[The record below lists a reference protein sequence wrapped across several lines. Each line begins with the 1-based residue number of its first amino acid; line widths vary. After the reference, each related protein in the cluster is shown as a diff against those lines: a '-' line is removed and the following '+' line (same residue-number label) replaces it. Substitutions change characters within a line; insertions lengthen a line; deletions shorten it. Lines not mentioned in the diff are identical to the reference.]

1 MAEQAESSCSAKKIY
16 EGMYQNEKVPRN
28 PAGSG
33 HDPEPGRLRGN
44 GGEAAPEAEAGEY
57 KVAMIT
63 DYSDITD
70 QSFNQTSYEG
80 CLAYCEP
87 NGIEFKYFKP
97 LQDNDAERIA
107 MVDAAVS
114 EGYNI
119 IVLPGFAFGP
129 TIVASAEA
137 YPDVKFIALDVG
149 AGDLGE
155 GYEVPENVYC
165 AVYQEELAGYM
176 AGYAAVKMGYKHLGF
191 MGGMAVPAVV
201 RFGYGYMQG
210 IDKAA
215 AELGIQSE
223 IVLDYI
229 YANSFSGDADITAVM
244 DTWYQEM
251 GVEAVFSCAA
261 GAYSSVAEAAAKV
274 GGKLIGVDVDQKA
287 IIDGTYGEG
296 MTLTSAMKGLA
307 ATIEDTLKDVIE
319 NDNWSAYGGQIATLG
334 LASEDPTANYVQL
347 PMDSTV
353 WAEGFAQEDYTAL
366 VKAMLDGEVV
376 VSNDITAA
384 PAVSYTVNTHAN
396 IK

>member
-1 MAEQAESSCSAKKIY
+1 MKKMIALLLALVMVM
-16 EGMYQNEKVPRN
+16 GLLT
-28 PAGSG
+28 ACGGSG
-33 HDPEPGRLRGN
+33 ENAPG
-44 GGEAAPEAEAGEY
+44 AGASEY

-80 CLAYCEP
+80 CAAYCEP
-87 NGIEFKYFKP
+87 NGIDFKYFKP

-107 MVDAAVS
+107 MVDAAVA

-119 IVLPGFAFGP
+119 IVLPGYAFGP
-129 TIVASAEA
+129 TIVACAET
-137 YPDVKFIALDVG
+137 YTDVKFIALDVG

-155 GYEVPENVYC
+155 GYVVPENVYC

-215 AELGIQSE
+215 SELGIENE
-223 IVLDYI
+223 IVLEYI
-229 YANSFSGDADITAVM
+229 YANAFSGDADITAVM

-261 GAYSSVAEAAAKV
+261 GAYTSVSEAAAKV
-274 GGKLIGVDVDQKA
+274 DGKLIGVDVDQKA

-307 ATIEDTLKDVIE
+307 ATIEDTLKDVVE
-319 NDNWSAYGGQIATLG
+319 NDNWSAYGGMIATLG
-334 LASEDPTANYVQL
+334 LVSEDPAANYVQL
-347 PMDSTV
+347 PMESTV
-353 WAEGFAQEDYTAL
+353 WTEGFTQDDYTAL
-366 VKAMLDGEVV
+366 VKAMLSGEIA
-376 VSNDITAA
+376 VSSDITAM
-384 PAVSYTVNTHAN
+384 PAVSYTVNKYPN

>member
-1 MAEQAESSCSAKKIY
+1 MKRYLSLLIAVVMLLSLMTAC
-16 EGMYQNEKVPRN
+16 G
-28 PAGSG
+28 
-33 HDPEPGRLRGN
+33 GN
-44 GGEAAPEAEAGEY
+44 GGENAPAEGATEY

-80 CLAYCEP
+80 CKAYCEP
-87 NGIEFKYFKP
+87 NGIDFNYFKP

-129 TIVASAEA
+129 TIVECADI

-165 AVYQEELAGYM
+165 AVYQEELAGFM

-210 IDKAA
+210 IEKAA
-215 AELGIQSE
+215 ADLGIQNE
-223 IVLDYI
+223 VVLEYI
-229 YANSFSGDADITAVM
+229 YANTFSGDADVTAVM
-244 DTWYQEM
+244 DTWYQEI
-251 GVEAVFSCAA
+251 GVETVFSCAA
-261 GAYSSVAEAAAKV
+261 GAYTSVAEAAAKV

-307 ATIEDTLKDVIE
+307 ATIEDTLKEVIE
-319 NDNWSAYGGQIATLG
+319 NDNWAAYGGQIATLG
-334 LASEDPTANYVQL
+334 LVSEDPTANYVQL
-347 PMDSTV
+347 PMDSTA
-353 WAEGFAQEDYTAL
+353 WGEGFAQEDYTAL

>member
-1 MAEQAESSCSAKKIY
+1 MKRFLSLLIAVVMLLSLAAC
-16 EGMYQNEKVPRN
+16 G
-28 PAGSG
+28 
-33 HDPEPGRLRGN
+33 GN
-44 GGEAAPEAEAGEY
+44 GGENKPADPAIEY

-80 CLAYCEP
+80 CRAYCEP
-87 NGIEFKYFKP
+87 NGIDFNYFKP

-129 TIVASAEA
+129 TIVECADI

-176 AGYAAVKMGYKHLGF
+176 AGYAAVKLGYKHLGF

-210 IDKAA
+210 VEKAA
-215 AELGIQSE
+215 AELGIQNE
-223 IVLDYI
+223 VVLEYI
-229 YANSFSGDADITAVM
+229 YANTFSGDADVTAVM

-366 VKAMLDGEVV
+366 VKAMLDGEIV

-384 PAVSYTVNTHAN
+384 PAVSYIVNTHAN

>member
-1 MAEQAESSCSAKKIY
+1 MKKMIALLLALVMVM
-16 EGMYQNEKVPRN
+16 GLLT
-28 PAGSG
+28 ACGGSG
-33 HDPEPGRLRGN
+33 ENAPG
-44 GGEAAPEAEAGEY
+44 AGASEY

-80 CLAYCEP
+80 CVAYCEP
-87 NGIEFKYFKP
+87 NGIDFKYFKP

-107 MVDAAVS
+107 MVDAAVA

-119 IVLPGFAFGP
+119 IVLPGYAFGP
-129 TIVASAEA
+129 TIVACAET
-137 YPDVKFIALDVG
+137 YTDVKFIALDVG

-155 GYEVPENVYC
+155 GYVVPENVYC

-215 AELGIQSE
+215 SELGIENE
-223 IVLDYI
+223 IVLEYI
-229 YANSFSGDADITAVM
+229 YANAFSGDADITAVM

-261 GAYSSVAEAAAKV
+261 GAYTSVSEAAAKV
-274 GGKLIGVDVDQKA
+274 DGKLIGVDVDQKA

-307 ATIEDTLKDVIE
+307 ATIEDTLKDVVE
-319 NDNWSAYGGQIATLG
+319 NDNWSAYGGKIATLG
-334 LASEDPTANYVQL
+334 LVSEDPSANYVQL
-347 PMDSTV
+347 PMESTQFT
-353 WAEGFAQEDYTAL
+353 EGFTAEDYKAL
-366 VKAMLDGEVV
+366 VASIFNGSIT
-376 VSNDITAA
+376 VSNEITAM
-384 PAVSYTVNTHAN
+384 PAVSYTVNEYPN

>member
-1 MAEQAESSCSAKKIY
+1 MKKLIS
-16 EGMYQNEKVPRN
+16 MLLALVMVLTL
-28 PAGSG
+28 AAC
-33 HDPEPGRLRGN
+33 GN
-44 GGEAAPEAEAGEY
+44 GGGTTPEAGNTTY

-80 CLAYCEP
+80 CMAYCEP

-107 MVDAAVS
+107 MVDAAIA
-114 EGYNI
+114 EGHNI
-119 IVLPGFAFGP
+119 IVLPGYAFGP
-129 TIVASAEA
+129 TIVASAET

-155 GYEVPENVYC
+155 GYVVPENVYC

-274 GGKLIGVDVDQKA
+274 GGKVIGVDVDQKA

-319 NDNWSAYGGQIATLG
+319 NDNWAVYGGKIATLG
-334 LASEDPTANYVQL
+334 LISEDPAANYVQL
-347 PMDSTV
+347 PMESTA
-353 WAEGFAQEDYTAL
+353 WTEGFSQEDYAAL
-366 VKAMLDGEVV
+366 VKAMFAGEIT
-376 VSNDITAA
+376 VSSDITAQ
-384 PAVSYTVNTHAN
+384 PAVGYTVNTYAN

>member
-1 MAEQAESSCSAKKIY
+1 MKRFLSLLIVVVMILSLAAC
-16 EGMYQNEKVPRN
+16 G
-28 PAGSG
+28 
-33 HDPEPGRLRGN
+33 GN

-80 CLAYCEP
+80 CAAYCEP

-129 TIVASAEA
+129 TIVECADIYS
-137 YPDVKFIALDVG
+137 DVKFIALDVG

-165 AVYQEELAGYM
+165 AVYQEELAGFM

-210 IDKAA
+210 VEKAA
-215 AELGIQSE
+215 AELGIQNE
-223 IVLDYI
+223 VVLEYI
-229 YANSFSGDADITAVM
+229 YANTFSGDADVTAVM

-261 GAYSSVAEAAAKV
+261 GAYTSVAEAAAKV

-307 ATIEDTLKDVIE
+307 ATIEVTLKEIIE
-319 NDNWSAYGGQIATLG
+319 NGNWSAFGGQIATLG
-334 LASEDPTANYVQL
+334 VVSEDPAANYVQL
-347 PMDSTV
+347 PMESTV
-353 WAEGFAQEDYTAL
+353 WTEGFTQEDYAAL
-366 VKAMLDGEVV
+366 VKAMIAGEIT
-376 VSNDITAA
+376 VSNDITAE
-384 PAVSYTVNTHAN
+384 PSVGYTVNTYAN

>member
-1 MAEQAESSCSAKKIY
+1 MKKLIS
-16 EGMYQNEKVPRN
+16 MLLALVMIL
-28 PAGSG
+28 S
-33 HDPEPGRLRGN
+33 LRGN

-80 CLAYCEP
+80 CRAYCEP
-87 NGIEFKYFKP
+87 NGIDFNYFKP

-129 TIVASAEA
+129 TIVECADI

-176 AGYAAVKMGYKHLGF
+176 AGYAAVKLGYKHLGF

-210 IDKAA
+210 IEKAA
-215 AELGIQSE
+215 SELGIE
-223 IVLDYI
+223 NEVVLEYI
-229 YANSFSGDADITAVM
+229 YANAFSGDADITAVM

-261 GAYSSVAEAAAKV
+261 GAYTSVSEAAAKV
-274 GGKLIGVDVDQKA
+274 DGKLIGVDVDQKA
-287 IIDGTYGEG
+287 IVDATYGEG
-296 MTLTSAMKGLA
+296 MILTSAMKGLA
-307 ATIEDTLKDVIE
+307 ATVEVTLEDIIE
-319 NDNWSAYGGQIATLG
+319 NDNWAKYSGKIETLG
-334 LASEDPTANYVQL
+334 LVSAEDPTVNYVQI
-347 PMDSTV
+347 PYESTA
-353 WAEGFAQEDYTAL
+353 WNENFTQEDY
-366 VKAMLDGEVV
+366 KAILAGMLDGSIV
-376 VSNDITAA
+376 VSNDITAMPETA
-384 PAVSYTVNTHAN
+384 ITVNTHAN

>member
-1 MAEQAESSCSAKKIY
+1 MKRIVSMLLALVMVLSLAAC
-16 EGMYQNEKVPRN
+16 
-28 PAGSG
+28 
-33 HDPEPGRLRGN
+33 
-44 GGEAAPEAEAGEY
+44 GGENGAEAGTTEY

-80 CLAYCEP
+80 CKAYCDP

-107 MVDAAVS
+107 MVDAAVA

-119 IVLPGFAFGP
+119 IVLPGYAFGP
-129 TIVASAEA
+129 TIVASAEV
-137 YPDVKFIALDVG
+137 YSDVKFIALDVG

-155 GYEVPENVYC
+155 GYVVPENVYC

-215 AELGIQSE
+215 AELGIQNE

-229 YANSFSGDADITAVM
+229 YANAFSGDADITAVM

-261 GAYSSVAEAAAKV
+261 GAYTSVAEAAGKV

-319 NDNWSAYGGQIATLG
+319 NDNWASYGGKIATLG
-334 LASEDPTANYVQL
+334 LASEEPTANYVQL

-353 WAEGFAQEDYTAL
+353 WTEGFTQEDYAAL
-366 VKAMLDGEVV
+366 VKAMFSGEITVSSDG
-376 VSNDITAA
+376 TAM
-384 PAVSYTVNTHAN
+384 PAVGYTVNTYAN

>member
-1 MAEQAESSCSAKKIY
+1 MKKMIALLLALVMVM
-16 EGMYQNEKVPRN
+16 GLLT
-28 PAGSG
+28 ACGGSG
-33 HDPEPGRLRGN
+33 ENAPG
-44 GGEAAPEAEAGEY
+44 AGASEY

-80 CLAYCEP
+80 CAAYCEP
-87 NGIEFKYFKP
+87 NGIDFKYFKP

-107 MVDAAVS
+107 MVDAAVA

-119 IVLPGFAFGP
+119 IVLPGYAFGP
-129 TIVASAEA
+129 TIVACAET
-137 YPDVKFIALDVG
+137 YTDVKFIALDVG

-155 GYEVPENVYC
+155 GYVVPENVYC

-215 AELGIQSE
+215 SELGIENE
-223 IVLDYI
+223 IVLEYI
-229 YANSFSGDADITAVM
+229 YANAFSGDADITAVM

-261 GAYSSVAEAAAKV
+261 GAYTSVSEAAAKV
-274 GGKLIGVDVDQKA
+274 DGKLIGVDVDQKA

-307 ATIEDTLKDVIE
+307 ATIEDTLKDVVE
-319 NDNWSAYGGQIATLG
+319 NDNWSAYGGKIATLG
-334 LASEDPTANYVQL
+334 LVSEDPTANYVQL
-347 PMDSTV
+347 PMESTQFT
-353 WAEGFAQEDYTAL
+353 EGFTTEDYKAL
-366 VKAMLDGEVV
+366 VASIFNGSIT
-376 VSNDITAA
+376 VSNEITAM
-384 PAVSYTVNTHAN
+384 PAVSYTVNEYPN

>member
-1 MAEQAESSCSAKKIY
+1 MKRIVSMLLALVMVLGLTAC
-16 EGMYQNEKVPRN
+16 
-28 PAGSG
+28 
-33 HDPEPGRLRGN
+33 
-44 GGEAAPEAEAGEY
+44 GGENGAEAGTTEY

-80 CLAYCEP
+80 CKAYCDP
-87 NGIEFKYFKP
+87 NGVDFNYFKP

-107 MVDAAVS
+107 MVDAAVAD
-114 EGYNI
+114 GYNV

-155 GYEVPENVYC
+155 GYVVPENVYC

-215 AELGIQSE
+215 ADLGIQSE

-261 GAYSSVAEAAAKV
+261 GAYTSVAEAAAKV

-319 NDNWSAYGGQIATLG
+319 NDNWANYGGKIATLG

-347 PMDSTV
+347 PMESTV
-353 WAEGFAQEDYTAL
+353 WTEGFTQEDYAAL
-366 VKAMLDGEVV
+366 VKAMFSGEITVSSDG
-376 VSNDITAA
+376 TAM
-384 PAVSYTVNTHAN
+384 PTVGYTVNTYAN

>member
-1 MAEQAESSCSAKKIY
+1 MKRIVSILLALVMVLSLAAC
-16 EGMYQNEKVPRN
+16 G
-28 PAGSG
+28 
-33 HDPEPGRLRGN
+33 GN
-44 GGEAAPEAEAGEY
+44 GNTPDAGTTEY

-80 CLAYCEP
+80 CKAYCDP
-87 NGIEFKYFKP
+87 NGVDFNYFKP

-107 MVDAAVS
+107 MVDAAVAD
-114 EGYNI
+114 GYNI

-129 TIVASAEA
+129 TIVASAES

-155 GYEVPENVYC
+155 GYVVPENVYC
-165 AVYQEELAGYM
+165 AVYQEELAGDR
-176 AGYAAVKMGYKHLGF
+176 AGYAAVKMGYKHRGF

-215 AELGIQSE
+215 ADLGIQNE

-261 GAYSSVAEAAAKV
+261 GAYTSVAEAAAKV

-287 IIDGTYGEG
+287 IIAGTYGEG

-319 NDNWSAYGGQIATLG
+319 NDNWANYGGKIATLG
-334 LASEDPTANYVQL
+334 LASEEPPANSVQL
-347 PMDSTV
+347 PMESTV
-353 WAEGFAQEDYTAL
+353 WTEGFTQEDYAAL
-366 VKAMLDGEVV
+366 VKAMFSGEITVSSDG
-376 VSNDITAA
+376 TAM
-384 PAVSYTVNTHAN
+384 PTVGYTVNTYAN

>member
-1 MAEQAESSCSAKKIY
+1 MKRMISILLALVMVLGLMTAC
-16 EGMYQNEKVPRN
+16 G
-28 PAGSG
+28 GSG
-33 HDPEPGRLRGN
+33 DETKPQTGKT
-44 GGEAAPEAEAGEY
+44 EY

-80 CLAYCEP
+80 CKAYCDP
-87 NGIEFKYFKP
+87 NGVAINYFKP

-107 MVDAAVS
+107 MVDAAVAD
-114 EGYNI
+114 GYNI
-119 IVLPGFAFGP
+119 IVLPGYAFGP
-129 TIVASAEA
+129 TIVASAEV

-210 IDKAA
+210 IEKAA
-215 AELGIQSE
+215 ADLGIQNE

-229 YANSFSGDADITAVM
+229 YANTFSGDADVTAVM

-261 GAYSSVAEAAAKV
+261 GAYTSVAEAAAKV

-296 MTLTSAMKGLA
+296 VTLTSAMKGLA

-319 NDNWSAYGGQIATLG
+319 NDNWANYGGKIATLG
-334 LASEDPTANYVQL
+334 LASEEPTANYVQL

-353 WAEGFAQEDYTAL
+353 WTDGFTQDDYTAL
-366 VKAMLDGEVV
+366 VKAMFSGELV
-376 VSNDITAA
+376 VSNDITAM
-384 PAVSYTVNTHAN
+384 PTVSYTVNTYAN

>member
-1 MAEQAESSCSAKKIY
+1 MKRFLSLLIAVVMLLSLMTAC
-16 EGMYQNEKVPRN
+16 G
-28 PAGSG
+28 
-33 HDPEPGRLRGN
+33 GN

-80 CLAYCEP
+80 CAAYCEP

-107 MVDAAVS
+107 MVDAAVAD
-114 EGYNI
+114 GYNI

-155 GYEVPENVYC
+155 GYVVPENVYC

-215 AELGIQSE
+215 ADLGIQNE

-261 GAYSSVAEAAAKV
+261 GAYTSVAEAAAKV

-319 NDNWSAYGGQIATLG
+319 NDNWANYGGKIATLG
-334 LASEDPTANYVQL
+334 LASEEPTANYVQL
-347 PMDSTV
+347 PMESTV
-353 WAEGFAQEDYTAL
+353 WTEGFTQEDYAAL
-366 VKAMLDGEVV
+366 VKAMFSGEITVSSDG
-376 VSNDITAA
+376 TAM
-384 PAVSYTVNTHAN
+384 PTVGYTVNTYAN

>member
-1 MAEQAESSCSAKKIY
+1 MKRIVSMLLALVMVLSLAAC
-16 EGMYQNEKVPRN
+16 
-28 PAGSG
+28 
-33 HDPEPGRLRGN
+33 
-44 GGEAAPEAEAGEY
+44 GGENGAEAGTTEY

-80 CLAYCEP
+80 CKAYCDP

-107 MVDAAVS
+107 MVDAAVA

-119 IVLPGFAFGP
+119 IVLPGYAFGP
-129 TIVASAEA
+129 TIVASAEV
-137 YPDVKFIALDVG
+137 YSDVKFIALDVG

-176 AGYAAVKMGYKHLGF
+176 AGYAAVKLGYKHLGF

-210 IDKAA
+210 IEKAA
-215 AELGIQSE
+215 ADLGIQNE
-223 IVLDYI
+223 VVLEYI
-229 YANSFSGDADITAVM
+229 YANTFSGDADVTAVM

-319 NDNWSAYGGQIATLG
+319 NDNWSVYGGQIATLG

-366 VKAMLDGEVV
+366 VKAMLDGEIV

>member
-1 MAEQAESSCSAKKIY
+1 MKRFISMLLALMMVLSLAAC
-16 EGMYQNEKVPRN
+16 G
-28 PAGSG
+28 
-33 HDPEPGRLRGN
+33 GN
-44 GGEAAPEAEAGEY
+44 GNTPDAGTTEY

-80 CLAYCEP
+80 CKAYCDP
-87 NGIEFKYFKP
+87 NGIAFNYFKP

-107 MVDAAVS
+107 MVDAAIAD
-114 EGYNI
+114 GYNI

-129 TIVASAEA
+129 TIVACAET

-155 GYEVPENVYC
+155 GYVVPENVYC

-201 RFGYGYMQG
+201 RFGYGYVQG
-210 IDKAA
+210 VDKAA

-229 YANSFSGDADITAVM
+229 YANTFSGDADVTAVM

-319 NDNWSAYGGQIATLG
+319 NGNWANYGGKIATLG

-353 WAEGFAQEDYTAL
+353 WTEGFTQEDYTAL
-366 VKAMLDGEVV
+366 VKAMISGEVA
-376 VSNDITAA
+376 VSSDITAM
-384 PAVSYTVNTHAN
+384 PETGITVNTYAD

>member
-1 MAEQAESSCSAKKIY
+1 MKKMIALLLALVMVM
-16 EGMYQNEKVPRN
+16 GLLT
-28 PAGSG
+28 ACGGSG
-33 HDPEPGRLRGN
+33 ENAPG
-44 GGEAAPEAEAGEY
+44 AGASEY

-80 CLAYCEP
+80 CVAYCEP
-87 NGIEFKYFKP
+87 NGIDFKYFKP

-107 MVDAAVS
+107 MVDAAVA

-119 IVLPGFAFGP
+119 IVLPGYAFGP
-129 TIVASAEA
+129 TIVACAET
-137 YPDVKFIALDVG
+137 YTDVKFIALDVG

-155 GYEVPENVYC
+155 GYVVPENVYC

-215 AELGIQSE
+215 SELGIENE
-223 IVLDYI
+223 IVLEYI
-229 YANSFSGDADITAVM
+229 YANAFSGDADITAVM

-261 GAYSSVAEAAAKV
+261 GAYTSVSEAAAKV
-274 GGKLIGVDVDQKA
+274 DGKLIGVDVDQKA

-307 ATIEDTLKDVIE
+307 ATIEDTLKDVVE
-319 NDNWSAYGGQIATLG
+319 NDNWSAYGGKIATLG
-334 LASEDPTANYVQL
+334 LVSEDPSANYVQL
-347 PMDSTV
+347 PMESTQFT
-353 WAEGFAQEDYTAL
+353 EGFTTEDYKAL
-366 VKAMLDGEVV
+366 VASIFNGSIT
-376 VSNDITAA
+376 VSNEITAM
-384 PAVSYTVNTHAN
+384 PAVSYTVNEYPN

>member
-1 MAEQAESSCSAKKIY
+1 MKKMIALLLALVMVM
-16 EGMYQNEKVPRN
+16 GLLT
-28 PAGSG
+28 ACGGSG
-33 HDPEPGRLRGN
+33 ENAPG
-44 GGEAAPEAEAGEY
+44 AGASEY

-80 CLAYCEP
+80 CAAYCEP
-87 NGIEFKYFKP
+87 NGIDFKYFKP

-119 IVLPGFAFGP
+119 IVLPGYAFGP
-129 TIVASAEA
+129 TIVACAET
-137 YPDVKFIALDVG
+137 YTDVKFIALDVG

-155 GYEVPENVYC
+155 GYVVPENVYC

-215 AELGIQSE
+215 SELGIENE
-223 IVLDYI
+223 IVLEYI
-229 YANSFSGDADITAVM
+229 YANAFSGDADITAVM

-261 GAYSSVAEAAAKV
+261 GAYTSVSEAAAKV
-274 GGKLIGVDVDQKA
+274 DGKLIGVDVDQKA

-307 ATIEDTLKDVIE
+307 ATIEDTLKDVVE
-319 NDNWSAYGGQIATLG
+319 NDNWSAYGGKIATLG
-334 LASEDPTANYVQL
+334 LVSEDPSANYVQL
-347 PMDSTV
+347 PMESTQFT
-353 WAEGFAQEDYTAL
+353 EGFTTEDYKAL
-366 VKAMLDGEVV
+366 VASIFNGSIT
-376 VSNDITAA
+376 VSNEITAM
-384 PAVSYTVNTHAN
+384 PAVSYTVNEYPN

>member
-1 MAEQAESSCSAKKIY
+1 MKKLISMLLALVMILSLAAC
-16 EGMYQNEKVPRN
+16 G
-28 PAGSG
+28 
-33 HDPEPGRLRGN
+33 GN
-44 GGEAAPEAEAGEY
+44 GGENKPADPAIEY

-80 CLAYCEP
+80 CRAYCEP
-87 NGIEFKYFKP
+87 TGIDFNYFKP

-129 TIVASAEA
+129 TIVECADI

-176 AGYAAVKMGYKHLGF
+176 AGYAAVKLGYKHLGF

-210 IDKAA
+210 IEKAA
-215 AELGIQSE
+215 ADLGIQNE
-223 IVLDYI
+223 VVLEYI
-229 YANSFSGDADITAVM
+229 YANTFSGDADVTAVM

-366 VKAMLDGEVV
+366 VKAMLDGEIV

-384 PAVSYTVNTHAN
+384 PAVSYIVNTHAN

>member
-1 MAEQAESSCSAKKIY
+1 MKKLISMLLALVMILSLADC
-16 EGMYQNEKVPRN
+16 G
-28 PAGSG
+28 
-33 HDPEPGRLRGN
+33 GN
-44 GGEAAPEAEAGEY
+44 GGENKPADPAIEY

-80 CLAYCEP
+80 CRAYCEP
-87 NGIEFKYFKP
+87 NGIDFNYFKP

-129 TIVASAEA
+129 TIVECADI

-176 AGYAAVKMGYKHLGF
+176 AGYAAVKLGYKHLGF

-210 IDKAA
+210 IEKAA
-215 AELGIQSE
+215 ADLGIQNE
-223 IVLDYI
+223 VVLEYI
-229 YANSFSGDADITAVM
+229 YANTFSGDADVTAVM

-366 VKAMLDGEVV
+366 VKAMLDGEIV

-384 PAVSYTVNTHAN
+384 PAVSYIVNTHAN

>member
-1 MAEQAESSCSAKKIY
+1 MKKMIALLLALVMVM
-16 EGMYQNEKVPRN
+16 GLLT
-28 PAGSG
+28 ACGGSG
-33 HDPEPGRLRGN
+33 ENAPG
-44 GGEAAPEAEAGEY
+44 AGASEY

-80 CLAYCEP
+80 CVAYCEP
-87 NGIEFKYFKP
+87 NGIDFKYFKP

-107 MVDAAVS
+107 MVDAAVA

-119 IVLPGFAFGP
+119 IVLPGYAFGP
-129 TIVASAEA
+129 TIVACAET
-137 YPDVKFIALDVG
+137 YTDVKFIALDVG

-155 GYEVPENVYC
+155 GYVVPENVYC

-215 AELGIQSE
+215 SELGIENE
-223 IVLDYI
+223 IVLEYI
-229 YANSFSGDADITAVM
+229 YANAFSGDADITAVM

-261 GAYSSVAEAAAKV
+261 GAYTSVSEAAAKV
-274 GGKLIGVDVDQKA
+274 DGKLIGVDVDQKA

-307 ATIEDTLKDVIE
+307 ATIEDTLKDVVE
-319 NDNWSAYGGQIATLG
+319 NDNWSAYGGKIATLG
-334 LASEDPTANYVQL
+334 LVSEDPTANYVQL
-347 PMDSTV
+347 PMESTQFT
-353 WAEGFAQEDYTAL
+353 EGFTTEDYKAL
-366 VKAMLDGEVV
+366 VASIFNGSIS
-376 VSNDITAA
+376 VSNEITAM
-384 PAVSYTVNTHAN
+384 PAVSYTVNEYPN

>member
-1 MAEQAESSCSAKKIY
+1 MKKLIY
-16 EGMYQNEKVPRN
+16 MLLALVMVLSL
-28 PAGSG
+28 AAC
-33 HDPEPGRLRGN
+33 
-44 GGEAAPEAEAGEY
+44 GGENGAEAGTTEY

-80 CLAYCEP
+80 CKAYCDP
-87 NGIEFKYFKP
+87 NGVDFNYFKP

-107 MVDAAVS
+107 MVDAAVAD
-114 EGYNI
+114 GYNI

-215 AELGIQSE
+215 ADLGIQSE

-261 GAYSSVAEAAAKV
+261 GAYTSVAEAAAKV

-319 NDNWSAYGGQIATLG
+319 NDNWANYGGKIATLG

-353 WAEGFAQEDYTAL
+353 WTEGFTQEDYAAL
-366 VKAMLDGEVV
+366 VKAMFSGEITVSSDG
-376 VSNDITAA
+376 TAM
-384 PAVSYTVNTHAN
+384 PTVGYTVNTYAN

>member
-1 MAEQAESSCSAKKIY
+1 MKRFLSLLIAVVMLLSLAAC
-16 EGMYQNEKVPRN
+16 G
-28 PAGSG
+28 
-33 HDPEPGRLRGN
+33 GN

-80 CLAYCEP
+80 CRAYCEP
-87 NGIEFKYFKP
+87 NGIDFNYFKP

-129 TIVASAEA
+129 TIVECADI

-165 AVYQEELAGYM
+165 AVYQEELAGFM

-210 IDKAA
+210 IEKAA
-215 AELGIQSE
+215 ADLGIQNE
-223 IVLDYI
+223 VVLEYI
-229 YANSFSGDADITAVM
+229 YANTFSGDADVTAVM

-353 WAEGFAQEDYTAL
+353 WTEGFTQEDYAAL
-366 VKAMLDGEVV
+366 VKAMFSGEITVSSDG
-376 VSNDITAA
+376 TAM
-384 PAVSYTVNTHAN
+384 PTVGYTVNTYAN

>member
-1 MAEQAESSCSAKKIY
+1 MKRYLSLMIAVVMVLGLLAGC
-16 EGMYQNEKVPRN
+16 GGNGEKN
-28 PAGSG
+28 PA
-33 HDPEPGRLRGN
+33 DT
-44 GGEAAPEAEAGEY
+44 ATEY

-63 DYSDITD
+63 DYADITD
-70 QSFNQTSYEG
+70 QSFNQSAYEG
-80 CLAYCEP
+80 CKAYCDA
-87 NGIEFKYFKP
+87 NNIDLTYFKP
-97 LQDNDAERIA
+97 LQDADAERIA
-107 MVDAAVS
+107 MVDAAIS

-119 IVLPGFAFGP
+119 IVLPGYAFAP
-129 TIVASAEA
+129 TIIATAEL
-137 YPDVKFIALDVG
+137 YPDVKFVALDVS
-149 AGDLGE
+149 AGDFGDYVL
-155 GYEVPENVYC
+155 PENVYS
-165 AVYQEELAGYM
+165 AVYQEELCGYM
-176 AGYAAVKMGYKHLGF
+176 AGYAAVKLGYKHIGF

-215 AELGIQSE
+215 AELVIQNE
-223 IVLDYI
+223 VVLEYI
-229 YANSFSGDADITAVM
+229 YANTFSGDADVTAVM

-307 ATIEDTLKDVIE
+307 ATIEVTLKEIIE
-319 NDNWSAYGGQIATLG
+319 NGNWSAFGGQIATLG
-334 LASEDPTANYVQL
+334 VVSEDPAANYVQL

-353 WAEGFAQEDYTAL
+353 WTEGFTAEDYTAL
-366 VKAMLDGEVV
+366 VGSMLSGELT
-376 VSNDITAA
+376 VSSDITAE
-384 PAVSYTVNTHAN
+384 PQVGYTVNFHAN

>member
-1 MAEQAESSCSAKKIY
+1 MKRFLSLLIVVVMILSLAAC
-16 EGMYQNEKVPRN
+16 G
-28 PAGSG
+28 
-33 HDPEPGRLRGN
+33 GN

-80 CLAYCEP
+80 CRAYCEP
-87 NGIEFKYFKP
+87 NGIDFNYFKP

-129 TIVASAEA
+129 TIVECADI

-176 AGYAAVKMGYKHLGF
+176 AGYAAVKLGYKHLGF
-191 MGGMAVPAVV
+191 MGGMTVPAVV

-210 IDKAA
+210 IEKAA
-215 AELGIQSE
+215 ADLGIQNE
-223 IVLDYI
+223 VVLEYI
-229 YANSFSGDADITAVM
+229 YANTFSGDADVTAVM

-319 NDNWSAYGGQIATLG
+319 NDNWSVYGGQIATLG

-366 VKAMLDGEVV
+366 VKAMLDGEIV

>member
-1 MAEQAESSCSAKKIY
+1 MKKLISMLLALVMVL
-16 EGMYQNEKVPRN
+16 GLT
-28 PAGSG
+28 ACG
-33 HDPEPGRLRGN
+33 GN
-44 GGEAAPEAEAGEY
+44 GGENTPDAGTAAY

-80 CLAYCEP
+80 CKAYCDP
-87 NGIEFKYFKP
+87 NGIAFNYFKP

-107 MVDAAVS
+107 MVDKAIAD
-114 EGYNI
+114 GYNI

-129 TIVASAEA
+129 TIVASAEM

-155 GYEVPENVYC
+155 GYVVPENVYC

-176 AGYAAVKMGYKHLGF
+176 AGFAAVKMGYKHLGF

-201 RFGYGYMQG
+201 RFGYGYVQG
-210 IDKAA
+210 VDAA
-215 AELGIQSE
+215 AKELGIE
-223 IVLDYI
+223 NEVVLDYI
-229 YANSFSGDADITAVM
+229 YANTFSGDADVTAVM

-261 GAYSSVAEAAAKV
+261 GAYTSVAEAAAKV

-307 ATIEDTLKDVIE
+307 ATIEDTLADVIE
-319 NDNWSAYGGQIATLG
+319 NGNWANYGGKIATLG
-334 LASEDPTANYVQL
+334 LTSEDPTANYVQL
-347 PMDSTV
+347 PMESTV
-353 WAEGFAQEDYTAL
+353 WTDSFAQADYEAL
-366 VKAMLDGEVV
+366 IAAMVSGEIT
-376 VSNDITAA
+376 VSNDVTAM
-384 PAVSYTVNTHAN
+384 PATAITVNTYAN

>member
-1 MAEQAESSCSAKKIY
+1 MKKLISMLLALVMILSLAAC
-16 EGMYQNEKVPRN
+16 G
-28 PAGSG
+28 
-33 HDPEPGRLRGN
+33 GN
-44 GGEAAPEAEAGEY
+44 GGENKPADPAIEY

-80 CLAYCEP
+80 CRAYCEP
-87 NGIEFKYFKP
+87 NGIDFNYFKP

-129 TIVASAEA
+129 TIVECADI

-176 AGYAAVKMGYKHLGF
+176 AGYAAVKLGYKHLGF

-215 AELGIQSE
+215 AELGIQNE

-229 YANSFSGDADITAVM
+229 YANAFSGDADITAVM

-261 GAYSSVAEAAAKV
+261 GAYTSVAEAAAKV
-274 GGKLIGVDVDQKA
+274 GGKVIGVDVDQKA

-319 NDNWSAYGGQIATLG
+319 NDNWANYGGKIATLG
-334 LASEDPTANYVQL
+334 LASEEPTANYVQL
-347 PMDSTV
+347 PMESTV
-353 WAEGFAQEDYTAL
+353 WTEGFTQEDYAAL
-366 VKAMLDGEVV
+366 VKAMIAGEIT
-376 VSNDITAA
+376 VSNDITAE
-384 PAVSYTVNTHAN
+384 PSVGYTVNTYAN

>member
-1 MAEQAESSCSAKKIY
+1 MKRMISILLALVMVLGLMTAC
-16 EGMYQNEKVPRN
+16 G
-28 PAGSG
+28 GSG
-33 HDPEPGRLRGN
+33 DETKPQT
-44 GGEAAPEAEAGEY
+44 GETEY

-80 CLAYCEP
+80 CKAYCDP
-87 NGIEFKYFKP
+87 NGVAINYFKP

-107 MVDAAVS
+107 MVDAAVAD
-114 EGYNI
+114 GYNI
-119 IVLPGFAFGP
+119 IVLPGYAFGP
-129 TIVASAEA
+129 TIVASAEV

-210 IDKAA
+210 IEKAA
-215 AELGIQSE
+215 ADLGIQNE

-229 YANSFSGDADITAVM
+229 YANTFSGDADVTAVM

-261 GAYSSVAEAAAKV
+261 GAYTSVAEAAAKV

-296 MTLTSAMKGLA
+296 VTLTSAMKGLA

-319 NDNWSAYGGQIATLG
+319 NDNWANYGGKIATLG
-334 LASEDPTANYVQL
+334 LASEEPTANYVQL

-353 WAEGFAQEDYTAL
+353 WTDGFTQDDYTAL
-366 VKAMLDGEVV
+366 VKAMFSGELV
-376 VSNDITAA
+376 VSNDITAM
-384 PAVSYTVNTHAN
+384 PTVSYTVNTYAN